1 MRRLTAED
9 DLNDITQNGIYY
21 FSTEDLPSNSFYQ
34 NASIVEVFGSASNT
48 TQKIQ
53 RITRYGTPGQS
64 SFRVLSAGNWLDWE
78 TYTMQSDILDWGII
92 YRGNYFI
99 ANDFHDLNKVV
110 FPIRCYTT
118 LEAVTEGL
126 PSGQSGGD
134 GFLDVRATCRTN
146 GEIQNLIMQWT
157 DTLDNRTWQRTQA
170 CSDGEAPTENEW
182 TSWVELT

>member
-64 SFRVLSAGNWLDWE
+64 SFRGLSAGDWLDWE
-78 TYTMQSDILDWGII
+78 TYTMQSDIWDWGMIS
-92 YRGNYFI
+92 RG
-99 ANDFHDLNKVV
+99 K
-110 FPIRCYTT
+110 
-118 LEAVTEGL
+118 
-126 PSGQSGGD
+126 
-134 GFLDVRATCRTN
+134 
-146 GEIQNLIMQWT
+146 
-157 DTLDNRTWQRTQA
+157 
-170 CSDGEAPTENEW
+170 
-182 TSWVELT
+182 